1 MTAELR
7 IGMFGKGRLGSAIAA
22 RLGRQ
27 LVWHVT
33 REAPPDDRVDVA
45 IEVSS
50 GSVVADRVAWALR
63 TGTPLVVGST
73 GFDLDLP
80 AIVQQRIGVL
90 VAPNFSLGVALLRR
104 LTRVL
109 ARFAAEDP
117 TYDPYLVEHHQQKKH
132 DAPSG
137 TAKLLA
143 KTVLDDCPRKRSWRI
158 GGPLEAHELS
168 VGVVRAGSTYSEH
181 RVGVDAPAEV
191 LEVTHTARSAAAFV
205 DGALLAARW
214 IAQRKG
220 VHTMD
225 DVAASTLDPLF
236 AGLDGKRT

>member
-7 IGMFGKGRLGSAIAA
+7 IGLFGKGRLGSAIAA
-22 RLGRQ
+22 RLDRQ
-27 LVWHVT
+27 LVWQVT
-33 REAPPDDRVDVA
+33 RQAPPHDRVDVA

-50 GSVVADRVAWALR
+50 GSVVEERVAWALR
-63 TGTPLVVGST
+63 TGTPLVIGST

-80 AIVQQRIGVL
+80 ALVQARIGVL

-117 TYDPYLVEHHQQKKH
+117 TRDPYLVEHHQQKKH

-143 KTVLDDCPRKRSWRI
+143 KTVLGDCPRKRSWRI
-158 GGPLEAHELS
+158 GGPLEPHELS
-168 VGVVRAGSTYSEH
+168 IGVVRAGATYSEH

-191 LEVTHTARSAAAFV
+191 LELSHTARSAVAFV

-214 IAQRKG
+214 IVQRKG

-236 AGLDGKRT
+236 AGLDGKRS